1 MNPHISMVEYNHNVV
16 SFNSDTLIKGGHG
29 VIVNVYVSKVGSSGA
44 KCVFKNGTTGS
55 GATEFTIFSEAQ
67 GTYVGI
73 NRRFEDGIFADVTG
87 SAEFTVVF
95 K

>member
-1 MNPHISMVEYNHNVV
+1 MVEYNHNVK
-16 SFNSDTLIKGGHG
+16 SFNADTLIKGNHG
-29 VIVNVYVSKVGSSGA
+29 VIVSVYVSKVGGSGA
-44 KCVFKNGTTGS
+44 KCVFKNGTTSS
-55 GATEFTIFSEAQ
+55 GTTEFTIFTESQ

-87 SAEFTVVF
+87 SAEITVVY

>member
-1 MNPHISMVEYNHNVV
+1 MVEYNHDVK
-16 SFNSDTLIKGGHG
+16 SFNSDTLIKGNHG
-29 VIVNVYVSKVGSSGA
+29 VIVNVYVSKVGSGSD
-44 KCVFKNGTTGS
+44 KVIFKNGTDAS
-55 GATEFTIFSEAQ
+55 GTAVFSIFTATQ

-87 SAEFTVVF
+87 SAEITVVF